1 MEKNPSTKKLLWAGL
16 TGSII
21 VTLCCFTPILVL
33 LLGAIGLGAV
43 TGYLDYVLLPM
54 LAVFL
59 GITVYGLHR
68 QHCTTG
74 RHCCTKTPGKTEVNE
89 ECES

>member
-1 MEKNPSTKKLLWAGL
+1 MGKNASTKLLWAGL

-21 VTLCCFTPILVL
+21 ATLCCFTPILVL
-33 LLGAIGLGAV
+33 FLGAMGIGAV

-59 GITVYGLHR
+59 GITVYGLYR
-68 QHCTTG
+68 LRGTTG
-74 RHCCTKTPGKTEVNE
+74 
-89 ECES
+89 